1 MLNQRVKVSSSTYL
15 APPIVNAVQNDSGRV
30 LICEPFDYTITGSE
44 TATLIC
50 RRPDGT
56 IFTYTGTVNAADNDV
71 TVPLAAEGGAL
82 TQVGDVDAELILTA
96 SGSTVTTFKIT
107 LRVQEDIS
115 GEATPEE
122 KTFVQQLVADVDAA
136 FAQYQAALAAVE
148 AALDNLVPKTTNV
161 NGKALS
167 GDISLNPSD
176 LGAVP
181 ETRKVNNKALN
192 QNITLNAGDVGAV
205 PTTRTVNGKALS
217 SNVTIEAGDVPFTP
231 TGSLS
236 ATKVQTAIEEV
247 RDMVEVGH
255 ETVLYTS
262 SDTAIAAGTYLLD
275 DSVANYQY
283 LDIYTSFSG
292 YNEIRRIPVDEG
304 QSYSLRFLNL
314 ADSDSSTFVGWS
326 EISLSFS
333 GAVMTVNHNKYV
345 NWAGKVNSD
354 AVVASSGKP
363 YIIKILGIK
372 YDALGSGGG
381 GGTSNYNDLSNKP
394 SIGGVTLSGDK
405 SLSDLGAV
413 AASQGAGNAG
423 KFLGIDNTG
432 AVVAMSLPVYNGG
445 VS

>member
-15 APPIVNAVQNDSGRV
+15 APPIVNMVQNDSGRV
-30 LICEPFDYTITGSE
+30 LVCEPFDYTITGAE

-50 RRPDGT
+50 RRPDDT

-71 TVPLAAEGGAL
+71 SIPMSAEGGAL

-107 LRVQEDIS
+107 IRVQEDIS

-148 AALDNLVPKTTNV
+148 AALGDLVPKTTKV
-161 NGKALS
+161 NNKALT
-167 GDISLNPSD
+167 GDISLTPSD
-176 LGAVP
+176 IGAVP

-192 QNITLNAGDVGAV
+192 QNITLDAADVGAV

-217 SNVTIEAGDVPFTP
+217 SNATIEADDVPFTP

-236 ATKVQTAIEEV
+236 ATKVQAAIEEV
-247 RDMVEVGH
+247 RDMIEVGR
-255 ETVLYTS
+255 ETVLYTGS
-262 SDTAIAAGTYLLD
+262 TTAIDEGAYALD
-275 DSVANYQY
+275 DDVTNYQY
-283 LDIYTSFSG
+283 LDFWIGYNGRYSIQRVPTRENITFSFRIPNISNSTSTLLYVAEIDVTFSG
-292 YNEIRRIPVDEG
+292 SVLSVTNVGAWQQGNGSTYNPTRSQNAAIYIE
-304 QSYSLRFLNL
+304 
-314 ADSDSSTFVGWS
+314 
-326 EISLSFS
+326 
-333 GAVMTVNHNKYV
+333 
-345 NWAGKVNSD
+345 KV
-354 AVVASSGKP
+354 V
-363 YIIKILGIK
+363 GIK

-381 GGTSNYNDLSNKP
+381 GGTSNYNDLTNKP
-394 SIGGVTLSGDK
+394 SINSVTLSGDK
-405 SLSDLGAV
+405 TLSDLGAV

>member
-15 APPIVNAVQNDSGRV
+15 APPIVNMVQNDSGRV
-30 LICEPFDYTITGSE
+30 LICEPFDYTITGAE

-50 RRPDGT
+50 RRPDDT

-71 TVPLAAEGGAL
+71 SIPMATEGGAL

-107 LRVQEDIS
+107 IRVQEDIS

-148 AALDNLVPKTTNV
+148 AALDDLVPKTTKV
-161 NGKALS
+161 NNKALT
-167 GDISLNPSD
+167 GDISLTPSD
-176 LGAVP
+176 IGAVP

-192 QNITLNAGDVGAV
+192 QNITLDAADVSAV

-217 SNVTIEAGDVPFTP
+217 SNVTIEADDVPFTP

-236 ATKVQTAIEEV
+236 ATKVQAAIEEV

-255 ETVLYTS
+255 ETEIYTGS
-262 SDTAIAAGTYLLD
+262 TTAITTGSYPLD
-275 DSVANYQY
+275 DDVTNYQY
-283 LDIYTSFSG
+283 LDFWIGYNGRVEIHRVPVRENISFSFRIPNISDSTSTLLYVSELSFSFSG
-292 YNEIRRIPVDEG
+292 TVLTVTNVGAWQQGNGSTYNPTK
-304 QSYSLRFLNL
+304 
-314 ADSDSSTFVGWS
+314 SSA
-326 EISLSFS
+326 
-333 GAVMTVNHNKYV
+333 GAI
-345 NWAGKVNSD
+345 
-354 AVVASSGKP
+354 
-363 YIIKILGIK
+363 YIEKILGIK
-372 YDALGSGGG
+372 YDAYGSGGG

-394 SIGGVTLSGDK
+394 SINSVTLSGDK

>member
-1 MLNQRVKVSSSTYL
+1 MLNQRIKVSSSTYL
-15 APPIVNAVQNDSGRV
+15 APPIVNMVQNDSGRV
-30 LICEPFDYTITGSE
+30 LVCEPFDYQITGAE

-50 RRPDGT
+50 RRPDDT

-71 TVPLAAEGGAL
+71 SIPMATEGGAL

-96 SGSTVTTFKIT
+96 SGATITSFKIT
-107 LRVQEDIS
+107 IRVQEDIS

-122 KTFVQQLVADVDAA
+122 KTFVAQLVAEVDAS
-136 FAQYQAALAAVE
+136 FAEYQAALNDVE
-148 AALDNLVPKTTNV
+148 GQLDDLVPKTTKV

-167 GDISLNPSD
+167 SDITLAPSD

-181 ETRKVNNKALN
+181 ETRTVNGHALDSN
-192 QNITLNAGDVGAV
+192 VVLNAADVGAV

-217 SNVTIEAGDVPFTP
+217 SNATIEAEDIPFTP
-231 TGSLS
+231 TGALVS
-236 ATKVQTAIEEV
+236 TDVQAAIEEV

-255 ETVLYTS
+255 EVELYDGST
-262 SDTAIAAGTYLLD
+262 TAIAENSYPLED
-275 DSVANYQY
+275 DVANYQY
-283 LDIYTSFSG
+283 LDVWIGYNGRYSIQRVPTREDITFSFRIPNISNGTSTFLYVAEIDLVFSG
-292 YNEIRRIPVDEG
+292 STMSVTNVGAWKQGNGSTYGPTRSQDPEI
-304 QSYSLRFLNL
+304 
-314 ADSDSSTFVGWS
+314 
-326 EISLSFS
+326 
-333 GAVMTVNHNKYV
+333 
-345 NWAGKVNSD
+345 
-354 AVVASSGKP
+354 
-363 YIIKILGIK
+363 YIEKIYGIK

-381 GGTSNYNDLSNKP
+381 GGTSNYNDLTNKP

-432 AVVAMSLPVYNGG
+432 AVVAMSLPVYSGG

>member
-122 KTFVQQLVADVDAA
+122 KTFVAQLVAEVDAS
-136 FAQYQAALAAVE
+136 FAEYQAALNDVE
-148 AALDNLVPKTTNV
+148 GQIDDLVPKTTKV

-167 GDISLNPSD
+167 SDITLAPSD

-181 ETRKVNNKALN
+181 ETREVNNKALN

-217 SNVTIEAGDVPFTP
+217 SNVTIEAEDIPFTP
-231 TGSLS
+231 TGALVS
-236 ATKVQTAIEEV
+236 TDVQAAIEEV
-247 RDMVEVGH
+247 RDMIEVGH
-255 ETVLYTS
+255 ETVLYTGS
-262 SDTAIAAGTYLLD
+262 GTAIAEGAYALD
-275 DSVANYQY
+275 DDVANYQY

-292 YNEIRRIPVDEG
+292 YNEIRRIPVDSG

-314 ADSDSSTFVGWS
+314 ADSDTSTFVGWS
-326 EISLSFS
+326 EISLLFS
-333 GAVMTVNHNKYV
+333 GSVMTVNHNKYV
-345 NWAGKVNSD
+345 NWSGKVNSD
-354 AVVASSGKP
+354 AVVATNGKP
-363 YIIKILGIK
+363 SIIKVMGVK

-381 GGTSNYNDLSNKP
+381 GGTSNYNDLTNKP
-394 SIGGVTLSGDK
+394 SINSVTLSGDK
-405 SLSDLGAV
+405 SGADLG
-413 AASQGAGNAG
+413 
-423 KFLGIDNTG
+423 LIDAPSSPATG
-432 AVVAMSLPVYNGG
+432 AFLVWDGDEWVAQTLSTWSASSY
-445 VS
+445 

>member
-1 MLNQRVKVSSSTYL
+1 MLNQRIKVSSSTYL
-15 APPIVNAVQNDSGRV
+15 APPIVNMVQNDSGRV
-30 LICEPFDYTITGSE
+30 LVCEPFDYTITGAE

-107 LRVQEDIS
+107 IRVQEDIS

-122 KTFVQQLVADVDAA
+122 KTFVAQLVAEVDAS
-136 FAQYQAALAAVE
+136 FAEYQAALNDVE
-148 AALDNLVPKTTNV
+148 EQLDDLVPKTTKV

-167 GDISLNPSD
+167 SDITLNPSD
-176 LGAVP
+176 IGAVP
-181 ETRKVNNKALN
+181 ETRTVNGHALDSN
-192 QNITLNAGDVGAV
+192 VVLNAADVGAV

-217 SNVTIEAGDVPFTP
+217 SNATIEADDVPFTP

-236 ATKVQTAIEEV
+236 ATDVQAAIEEV

-255 ETVLYTS
+255 ETVLYTG

-283 LDIYTSFSG
+283 LDIYTYFSG
-292 YNEIRRIPVDEG
+292 LNEIRRIPVDPG

-314 ADSDSSTFVGWS
+314 ADADTSTFIGWS
-326 EISLSFS
+326 EINLSFS
-333 GAVMTVNHNKYV
+333 GAVMTVDHNKYV

-354 AVVASSGKP
+354 VVVATNGKP
-363 YIIKILGIK
+363 AIIKVLGIK

-394 SIGGVTLSGDK
+394 SINSVTLSGEK
-405 SLSDLGAV
+405 SGADLGLIDAPSSPTSGQFLQWNGSAWV
-413 AASQGAGNAG
+413 AAS
-423 KFLGIDNTG
+423 
-432 AVVAMSLPVYNGG
+432 LPTYNGG

>member
-1 MLNQRVKVSSSTYL
+1 MLNQRIKVSSSTYL
-15 APPIVNAVQNDSGRV
+15 APPIVNMVQNDSGRILV
-30 LICEPFDYTITGSE
+30 CEPFDYQITGAE

-50 RRPDGT
+50 RRPDDT

-71 TVPLAAEGGAL
+71 SIPMATEGGAL

-96 SGSTVTTFKIT
+96 SGFTITSFKIT
-107 LRVQEDIS
+107 IRVQEDIS

-122 KTFVQQLVADVDAA
+122 KTFVAQLVAEVDAS
-136 FAQYQAALAAVE
+136 FAEYQAALNDVE
-148 AALDNLVPKTTNV
+148 GQLDDLVPKTTKV

-167 GDISLNPSD
+167 SDITLAPSD

-181 ETRKVNNKALN
+181 ETRTVNGHTLDSNVALN
-192 QNITLNAGDVGAV
+192 AADVGAV

-217 SNVTIEAGDVPFTP
+217 SNATIEADDVPFTP

-236 ATKVQTAIEEV
+236 STDVQAAIEEV

-255 ETVLYTS
+255 ETVLYASSATS
-262 SDTAIAAGTYLLD
+262 IAAGTYLLD
-275 DSVANYQY
+275 DNVANYQY

-363 YIIKILGIK
+363 YIIKVMGIK